1 MPLSVYATA
10 FAGTQRADSHVV
22 VVVRAQEPASF
33 KTAQVSILAGAYDR
47 EGRPRDESLQSITVT
62 PPDRTAK
69 QFEYEAISRLRLK
82 PGRHEIRV
90 AVEDAA
96 HDLRG
101 SVYTYVDVPDFAGAP
116 LSLSGIVLGT
126 TATKPSNELGDLLPV
141 TPTAQRQ
148 FGRSRQITAFVRV
161 HDSVAQAQPV
171 TVAARILDV
180 HDVVRFHQTA
190 GLPVGGSKPRT
201 ADYLL
206 ELPLSALAAGDYLL
220 AVEATR
226 GEDRVRRDI
235 RFTVR

>member
-1 MPLSVYATA
+1 
-10 FAGTQRADSHVV
+10 
-22 VVVRAQEPASF
+22 
-33 KTAQVSILAGAYDR
+33 
-47 EGRPRDESLQSITVT
+47 
-62 PPDRTAK
+62 
-69 QFEYEAISRLRLK
+69 
-82 PGRHEIRV
+82 
-90 AVEDAA
+90 
-96 HDLRG
+96 
-101 SVYTYVDVPDFAGAP
+101 
-116 LSLSGIVLGT
+116 
-126 TATKPSNELGDLLPV
+126 
-141 TPTAQRQ
+141 
-148 FGRSRQITAFVRV
+148 
-161 HDSVAQAQPV
+161 V